1 VKPDTSVTEILR
13 LSSPQARIMAGMF
26 IAVYLVLDFTNLEP
40 VRMPVLSILAVLIV
54 SAAAV
59 LITLPAREPFPLTRT
74 AAILIA
80 VAVSSL
86 LVDVNLSPN
95 AAHGYAT
102 WHFGADTLILL
113 ILGLRGRSIFAWVGF
128 GIMVTTAALWTIT
141 IGNGSAAM
149 LALLPNQVGTL
160 LVGTL
165 FAIGLRQTSRRIT
178 ALHAEQAAL
187 ASAESATRAAAAERA
202 RQAANLN
209 LVARP
214 ALERIAQGAP
224 YSADERDSW
233 MRLEASVRDSLRAPS
248 LTSAALTA
256 AANHARERGV
266 EVTLLDDSSGVLDEA
281 GNKEAVESAIIDQLS
296 TMRTGRLIGRVLPRG
311 RGKLAT
317 ILVDDGEST
326 KRTDVG

>member
-1 VKPDTSVTEILR
+1 MKSDTTVTEILR
-13 LSSPQARIMAGMF
+13 IASPQARLIAAFF
-26 IAVYLVLDFTNLEP
+26 IVVDVVLDVSNLAV
-40 VRMPVLSILAVLIV
+40 VRMPVLSIIAVVIV
-54 SAAAV
+54 SAAAI
-59 LITLPAREPFPLTRT
+59 LLTLPAREPFPLTRT
-74 AAILIA
+74 AAVLVA
-80 VAVSSL
+80 VAVSSV
-86 LVDVNLSPN
+86 LVDVNLYAD
-95 AAHGYAT
+95 AAGGYAT

-113 ILGLRGRSIFAWVGF
+113 ILGLRGRSIMAWVGF
-128 GIMVTTAALWTIT
+128 GILVGTAALWTVT
-141 IGNGSAAM
+141 IGEGSG
-149 LALLPNQVGTL
+149 ALLSLIPNQIGTL

-165 FAIGLRQTSRRIT
+165 FAIGLRQTSQRIT
-178 ALHAEQAAL
+178 ALHAEQTAL

-224 YSADERDSW
+224 YTEAERDSW

-248 LTSAALTA
+248 LTSPALIA

-296 TMRTGRLIGRVLPRG
+296 TMRSGRLIGRVLPRG

-326 KRTDVG
+326 KRTDVN